1 MSILTKSAL
10 LVGLLIFSIF
20 MIYNCAKIRK
30 PNEKSFLSIRFI
42 RNINT
47 FAGCNSKIVSCMIRM
62 SVNRILPFLLL
73 LVLFTSCNRKYK
85 IEGSSSVTSLDG
97 KMLFL
102 KTLRDGQWVNVDS
115 AEVIHG
121 HFKMKGRADSVM
133 MVTLYMDHEGIMP
146 LVLEDGKIVVS
157 ISNTQLIAK
166 GTPLNDKLYEFIDKR
181 NSLEVKI
188 EELERKEA
196 RMVLDGANLDDVHG
210 QLAKEG
216 EVLVKEM
223 NDYVRQFIVDNFE
236 NVLGPSVFMM
246 MCSTLP
252 YPVMT
257 PQIEDI
263 MRTAPLSFKEN
274 TLVKDFLTKAKENMQ
289 LIEEQK
295 RMKQNASVGGQK

>member
-1 MSILTKSAL
+1 
-10 LVGLLIFSIF
+10 
-20 MIYNCAKIRK
+20 
-30 PNEKSFLSIRFI
+30 
-42 RNINT
+42 
-47 FAGCNSKIVSCMIRM
+47 MIRM

-121 HFKMKGRADSVM
+121 HFKMKGRANSVM
-133 MVTLYMDHEGIMP
+133 MVTLYLAPEGIMR
-146 LVLEDGKIVVS
+146 LCVDAGKFGVS
-157 ISNTQLIAK
+157 ITIRH
-166 GTPLNDKLYEFIDKR
+166 LNDKLYEFIDKR

-216 EVLVKEM
+216 EALVKEM